1 VSDDGG
7 VPVVESPPVPTGKK
21 KRGRESARDM
31 LLSLGVV
38 FLLVVPLW
46 FFGQASPQ
54 DSKRIRPVDAS
65 GAFQDFVR
73 DTQGPVPTTPKGW
86 VVNVQAY
93 DGGVVRV
100 GYVLGERYAEF
111 SGAKGTTFLEDATG
125 KGRKVSTLD
134 VNGVPWDVFESADA
148 HESLVRTVGDVT
160 VMVGGVRETATQ
172 DELRLLA
179 ETVAPRS

>member
-1 VSDDGG
+1 VSHNGG
-7 VPVVESPPVPTGKK
+7 VPVVVESPPVPTGKK

-46 FFGQASPQ
+46 FFGQAPPQ
-54 DSKRIRPVDAS
+54 DSKTIRPVDAS
-65 GAFQDFVR
+65 GAFRDFAAA
-73 DTQGPVPTTPKGW
+73 TQGPVPATPKGW

-111 SGAKGTTFLEDATG
+111 SGAIGTTFLEDATG
-125 KGRKVSTLD
+125 KGKKVSTVD
-134 VNGVPWDVFESADA
+134 VNGVPWDIYESSDA
-148 HESLVRTVGDVT
+148 HESLVRTFGKVT
-160 VMVGGVRETATQ
+160 VLVGGVRETATQ
-172 DELRLLA
+172 AELEVLA
-179 ETVAPRS
+179 ATVR

>member
-46 FFGQASPQ
+46 FFGQASPS
-54 DSKRIRPVDAS
+54 DSKSIRPVDAA
-65 GAFQDFVR
+65 GALTDFAR
-73 DTQGPVPTTPKGW
+73 DTQGPVPTTPQGW

-111 SGAKGTTFLEDATG
+111 SGAVGTAFLADATG
-125 KGRKVSTLD
+125 KGKKVSSLD
-134 VNGVPWDVFESADA
+134 INGVPWDVYESADA
-148 HESLVRTVGDVT
+148 HESLVRAFGNVT
-160 VMVGGVRETATQ
+160 VLVGGVRETATQ
-172 DELRLLA
+172 DELQVLA
-179 ETVAPRS
+179 ATIR